1 LAREYG
7 LIPITIQNYEMLE
20 ETLLDLKAKGYKSFI
35 GCCCEAF
42 YAKHQEDFERIALP
56 GILID
61 IDDSTCY
68 ELGEEEQAHLGSFE
82 NQTELKMDLLERILA
97 LKCSFGGKVV
107 GSRSHVAL

>member
-1 LAREYG
+1 MNVSLY
-7 LIPITIQNYEMLE
+7 
-20 ETLLDLKAKGYKSFI
+20 
-35 GCCCEAF
+35 
-42 YAKHQEDFERIALP
+42 P

-97 LKCSFGGKVV
+97 T
-107 GSRSHVAL
+107 